1 MTDTPPL
8 SEPLDFLSERDD
20 HTGSW
25 TRGDPDDALIESL
38 NRYGWV
44 VTLPDGDT
52 HECAL
57 ARERGAYVGWCDCDG
72 YRYHDGPCA
81 HLCALRKADFVNDH
95 DVEDQPIR
103 IPDTESSPEPVTDGG
118 QPVEPAAGHDGRQFG
133 RPEGRL

>member
-1 MTDTPPL
+1 MTENPPL

-20 HTGSW
+20 HTSSW
-25 TRGDPDDALIESL
+25 TRGDPADALIESRS
-38 NRYGWV
+38 RYGWL
-44 VTLPDGDT
+44 VTLPDGEP

-81 HLCALRKADFVNDH
+81 HLCALRKADFIHADDLEGDRIH
-95 DVEDQPIR
+95 
-103 IPDTESSPEPVTDGG
+103 IPDTETAREPVTDGG
-118 QPVEPAAGHDGRQFG
+118 RVVEHAAGSDGREFG